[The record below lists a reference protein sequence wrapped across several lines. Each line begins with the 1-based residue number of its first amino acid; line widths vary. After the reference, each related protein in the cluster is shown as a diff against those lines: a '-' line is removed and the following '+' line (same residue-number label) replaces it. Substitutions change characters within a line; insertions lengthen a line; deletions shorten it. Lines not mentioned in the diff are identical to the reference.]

1 MRFRFSRVTGIPSR
15 PSQCQL
21 LSVECQ
27 SWNLVC
33 WGFFLL
39 KITFP
44 ITDNLLCAPLP
55 AIPVAGYIF
64 LGAGTR
70 GSPRAQLGPLTAP
83 QLEAPPRPLASPA
96 AIPAG

>member
-1 MRFRFSRVTGIPSR
+1 MKFQFSHVTGIPSR
-15 PSQCQL
+15 PYQCQL
-21 LSVECQ
+21 LSVEHQ

-33 WGFFLL
+33 WGLFLL
-39 KITFP
+39 KTTFS

-70 GSPRAQLGPLTAP
+70 GSPWAQLGPLTAP
-83 QLEAPPRPLASPA
+83 QPEAPPQPLASLA